1 MGESMIFAKPSWT
14 NHYKQDDPYFY
25 PFMYKLR
32 NNATSIMKIRFAD
45 ILLLKAEALVEQN
58 NLPEA
63 ARVVNRV
70 RNRAKLN
77 DLAASITSSQEQMR
91 NAVANERRLE
101 LAFEGHRW
109 FDLVRTGK
117 VLETMNTLQNRDEGR
132 RVMEEL
138 TEERVLFPVPQAQ
151 IDINPNLTQN
161 PGY

>member
-1 MGESMIFAKPSWT
+1 
-14 NHYKQDDPYFY
+14 
-25 PFMYKLR
+25 
-32 NNATSIMKIRFAD
+32 
-45 ILLLKAEALVEQN
+45 
-58 NLPEA
+58 
-63 ARVVNRV
+63 
-70 RNRAKLN
+70 
-77 DLAASITSSQEQMR
+77 MR